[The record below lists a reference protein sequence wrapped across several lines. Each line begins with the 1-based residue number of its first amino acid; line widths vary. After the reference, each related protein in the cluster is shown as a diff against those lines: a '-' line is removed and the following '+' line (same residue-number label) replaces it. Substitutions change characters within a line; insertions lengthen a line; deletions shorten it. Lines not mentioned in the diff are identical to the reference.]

1 MFSNK
6 KRLGTPNPYMYQN
19 PMYPPIMDYP
29 NSTPNYDY
37 NRLLTEINENRRLI
51 NELTKRVNRLETYL
65 GIRDGSEHLF

>member
-19 PMYPPIMDYP
+19 PIYPQLMDFP
-29 NSTPNYDY
+29 NPTPNYDY

-65 GIRDGSEHLF
+65 GIRDGSEHLL